1 MGHIDFHTHAFPD
14 ALALRAISS
23 LEVSGNI
30 RAYGEGTIQSLLA
43 SMDAA
48 GIEQSVL
55 CSIATRPGQFA
66 DILQWSLAIRSDR
79 IIPLPSVHPQDEQL
93 LEHVQL
99 VHAQGFAGIKMH
111 SYYQNYFLDDPALFP
126 LYDIL
131 GELGMLLVIH
141 AGYDIAFPRE
151 RRADPARIDWIT
163 RRWPKLKLIA
173 THVGGWEEWDEVERL
188 LIGRPVYLE
197 LSFGADFM
205 PAERL
210 KRLLLAH
217 PQEYLLFGSDSPW
230 TDQKK
235 SLEALRNLDLPQN
248 LFERITS
255 GNARRLLRSLGRH
268 CQS

>member
-1 MGHIDFHTHAFPD
+1 MGYIDFHTHAFPD
-14 ALALRAISS
+14 ALAHRAVSS
-23 LEVSGNI
+23 LEESGNI
-30 RAYGEGTIQSLLA
+30 KAYGEGTIQSLLA

-55 CSIATRPGQFA
+55 CSIATRPAQFA
-66 DILQWSLAIRSDR
+66 DILQWSLAIRSER
-79 IIPLPSVHPQDEQL
+79 IIPLPSVHPRDELL
-93 LEHVQL
+93 LEHVRT
-99 VHAQGFAGIKMH
+99 VHALGLAGIKVH
-111 SYYQNYFLDDPALFP
+111 CFYQDFFLDDPALFP
-126 LYDIL
+126 LYEEL
-131 GELGMLLVIH
+131 SNLGMLLVIH

-151 RRADPARIDWIT
+151 RRADPARIDRVT

-197 LSFGADFM
+197 LSFGTDFM

-235 SLEALRNLDLPQN
+235 SLEALRNLDLPQD

-255 GNARRLLRSLGRH
+255 GNARRLLGNLGRH
-268 CQS
+268 WQA